1 MRYEFH
7 PEARLEFRES
17 TVFYDA
23 SRPGLG
29 IAFTNEIESVLRRI
43 LEAPDRWPFIEED
56 VRRCLARRFPY
67 GILYT
72 IETDYVLIIAV
83 MHCSRKPGYW
93 RNRLPERKP

>member
-17 TVFYDA
+17 AAFYE
-23 SRPGLG
+23 SCRPKLG
-29 IAFTNEIESVLRRI
+29 VAFANEIESVLRRI
-43 LEAPDRWPFIEED
+43 IVSPDRWPILDQD

-67 GILYT
+67 GILYS
-72 IETDYVLIIAV
+72 IEAGYILIIAV

-93 RNRLPERKP
+93 RDRLPWRSA

>member
-1 MRYEFH
+1 MRFEFH
-7 PEARLEFRES
+7 PEARIEFRES
-17 TVFYDA
+17 AAFYEGC
-23 SRPGLG
+23 RPRLG
-29 IAFTNEIESVLRRI
+29 IAFINEIESILRWI

-93 RNRLPERKP
+93 RNRLPERSA